1 MSLSNVLY
9 ILDEIGS
16 ESSRIGKEEI
26 IKNNCNNANFKKVV
40 QYALNPFSKYNTKK
54 IEYYNSLQ
62 EEFIKEYMDDS
73 HNNIFQ
79 MLDYLNEK
87 RGATDEEI
95 EWLSSF
101 ASYDEETVEV
111 VRRIINKDLRCGAS
125 IKTFRKFFPT
135 LPEFGVMLCKKEV
148 DKFLKLCN
156 KDMSKAVYSIKINGV
171 RCLANNGIYL
181 SKSGKEYP
189 NFDIFDQELEKFDEI
204 GKQLVPSIFQNQP
217 VVKDGEVMA
226 VGKKKRTF
234 QKLMKQ
240 IRRLSEIDN
249 TYFNFYIFDLTLDN
263 LKFIERYKIIYNIF
277 KKAKEDGIEFKHI
290 TYLPHYPCNKTFNNE
305 KDIWDYVEKLK
316 NEQGEEGLVLKY
328 LDGPYERKYS
338 KYWCKVKIFDTLDCK
353 VTGFEYGNGKY
364 SDCIGALKCELK
376 NGTKFNIS
384 GLTDKQRIEFMNNL
398 PEVIEIKY
406 QEWSDDGVPM
416 FATFVDVRED
426 KSVDE
431 ID

>member
-125 IKTFRKFFPT
+125 IKTFKKFFSDM
-135 LPEFGVMLCKKEV
+135 PEFGVMLCKKEV
-148 DKFLKLCN
+148 DKFLKLC
-156 KDMSKAVYSIKINGV
+156 KYDMSKAVYSIKMNGV

-181 SKSGKEYP
+181 SRSGKEYP
-189 NFDIFDQELEKFDEI
+189 NFNIFDEELAKFDEI
-204 GKQLVPSIFQNQP
+204 GKELLPNIFKTEP
-217 VVKDGEVMA
+217 IVKDGEIMA
-226 VGKKKRTF
+226 VGEKKRTF

-240 IRRLSEIDN
+240 IRRLTEIDN
-249 TYFNFYIFDLTLDN
+249 TYFKFYIFDLVLDDI
-263 LKFIERYKIIYNIF
+263 KFINRYKIIYNIF
-277 KKAKEDGIEFKHI
+277 KKAEQDNIKFNYI
-290 TYLPHYPCNKTFNNE
+290 TYLPHYPCDKIF
-305 KDIWDYVEKLK
+305 K
-316 NEQGEEGLVLKY
+316 NEYNIWEYTKKIKDEGEEGLVLKY
-328 LDGPYERKYS
+328 LDSPYERKYS

-353 VTGFEYGNGKY
+353 VTGFEFGNGKY
-364 SDCIGALKCELK
+364 NNCIGALKCELK
-376 NGTKFNIS
+376 NGTKFNVS
-384 GLTDKQRIEFMNNL
+384 GLTDKQRIEFMDNL
-398 PEVIEIKY
+398 PEVIEVKY
-406 QEWSDDGVPM
+406 QEWSDDGVPV

-426 KSVDE
+426 KSIDE

>member
-62 EEFIKEYMDDS
+62 EEFVKEYMDDS

-79 MLDYLNEK
+79 MLDYLCEK

-95 EWLSSF
+95 EWLSAF

-111 VRRIINKDLRCGAS
+111 VKRIINKDLRCGAS
-125 IKTFRKFFPT
+125 IKTFRKFFPD

-156 KDMSKAVYSIKINGV
+156 HDMKKAVYSIKMNGV
-171 RCLANNGIYL
+171 RCLADNGVYL
-181 SKSGKEYP
+181 SRKGKEYP
-189 NFDIFDQELEKFDEI
+189 NFNIFDQELQKFDEI
-204 GKQLVPSIFQNQP
+204 GEQLIPSIFQNQP

-226 VGKKKRTF
+226 VGEKKRTF

-249 TYFNFYIFDLTLDN
+249 TYFKFHIFDLALDN
-263 LKFIERYKIIYNIF
+263 LKFIDRYKIIYNI
-277 KKAKEDGIEFKHI
+277 
-290 TYLPHYPCNKTFNNE
+290 
-305 KDIWDYVEKLK
+305 
-316 NEQGEEGLVLKY
+316 
-328 LDGPYERKYS
+328 
-338 KYWCKVKIFDTLDCK
+338 
-353 VTGFEYGNGKY
+353 
-364 SDCIGALKCELK
+364 
-376 NGTKFNIS
+376 
-384 GLTDKQRIEFMNNL
+384 
-398 PEVIEIKY
+398 
-406 QEWSDDGVPM
+406 
-416 FATFVDVRED
+416 
-426 KSVDE
+426 
-431 ID
+431 